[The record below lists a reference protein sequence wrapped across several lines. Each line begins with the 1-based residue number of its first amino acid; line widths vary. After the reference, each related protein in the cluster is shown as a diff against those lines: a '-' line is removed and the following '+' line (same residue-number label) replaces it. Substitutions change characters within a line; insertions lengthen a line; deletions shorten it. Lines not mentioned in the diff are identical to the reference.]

1 MSVTLPASDAQ
12 KLLAKLQTALHPH
25 GAPHAP

>member
-1 MSVTLPASDAQ
+1 LPASDAQ

-25 GAPHAP
+25 GAHHAT